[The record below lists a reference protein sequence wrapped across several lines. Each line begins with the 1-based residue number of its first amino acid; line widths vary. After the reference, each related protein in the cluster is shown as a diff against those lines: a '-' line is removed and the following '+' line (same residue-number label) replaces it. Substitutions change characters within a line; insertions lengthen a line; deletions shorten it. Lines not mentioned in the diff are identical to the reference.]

1 MSGLRITGGELRGR
15 TIPTPFHSHRPT
27 SSKARQ
33 AFFNMIATHIRGARF
48 LDLFAGS
55 GAFSLEAAS
64 RGAEFV
70 LAVDTERRAL
80 ESLGQLAVQ
89 WKAPVQTLCMD
100 ALKAIRA
107 LAAKNE
113 PFGIVYADPP
123 YEYPHYA
130 ELLQSI
136 DRDLPLE
143 PEAVIGIEHHRKE
156 KRVEGR
162 ELNRIRIRKT
172 STYGEVA
179 ITTFELA

>member
-1 MSGLRITGGELRGR
+1 MTGLRITGGDLRGR
-15 TIPTPFHSHRPT
+15 AIPTPSHSHRPT

-33 AFFNMIATHIRGARF
+33 AFFNMIAPQIRGARF

-80 ESLGQLAVQ
+80 QGLGALASQ
-89 WKAPVQTLCMD
+89 WNVPVQTLCMD
-100 ALKAIRA
+100 ALKAISA
-107 LAAKNE
+107 LAEKNE
-113 PFGIVYADPP
+113 PFRVVYADPP
-123 YEYPHYA
+123 YDYPHYS

-143 PEAVIGIEHHRKE
+143 PDAVIGIEHRRKE
-156 KRVEGR
+156 NRMEGR
-162 ELNRIRIRKT
+162 ELSRIKVRKT

-179 ITTFELA
+179 ITTFEVA